1 MNMNIKKKI
10 FEDSWEAL
18 PDGSWAQIANI
29 GPYVKKIA
37 FLTKELNDTVGKL
50 KGYVLELIL
59 AKNIHSYLGNNF
71 KGIKLLD
78 PSHLSNDLYSALENG
93 KISEEELQDVLYTDI
108 IAKGKIKNT
117 NEEVKII
124 IIEVSYIIDEKDVE
138 RAIRRAEILR
148 KAFEVKTVPVVAG
161 TDITQRTKELVKEK
175 GVLELYIKE

>member
-1 MNMNIKKKI
+1 
-10 FEDSWEAL
+10 
-18 PDGSWAQIANI
+18 
-29 GPYVKKIA
+29 
-37 FLTKELNDTVGKL
+37 
-50 KGYVLELIL
+50 
-59 AKNIHSYLGNNF
+59 
-71 KGIKLLD
+71 
-78 PSHLSNDLYSALENG
+78 
-93 KISEEELQDVLYTDI
+93 VLYTDI

-117 NEEVKII
+117 NEEVKI

>member
-1 MNMNIKKKI
+1 
-10 FEDSWEAL
+10 
-18 PDGSWAQIANI
+18 
-29 GPYVKKIA
+29 
-37 FLTKELNDTVGKL
+37 
-50 KGYVLELIL
+50 
-59 AKNIHSYLGNNF
+59 
-71 KGIKLLD
+71 
-78 PSHLSNDLYSALENG
+78 
-93 KISEEELQDVLYTDI
+93 VLYTDI